1 MDKLEKRLRA
11 SLLENL
17 SVKIMESDRWH
28 LPVEK
33 INIAFKWVKRTKMD
47 ILMKMMLLTIG
58 ETNIRRAANLS
69 ELLMV
74 EVLFVDDLIKKMQRT
89 GLIRLEKEIYRLT
102 MKGQEHLK
110 TGIIEEEME
119 EESTVLFYS
128 PVHDEFWP
136 EMTEAVNE
144 TDEELTLF
152 RYANNKGLINADRIL
167 KVLSEREN
175 GLEEDGFQM
184 VVADVISFDQQMV
197 QHVPCLEFKMY
208 NKELDIFYSRV
219 WNKWHGHWDDTLEKQ
234 IEDAERVKWRE
245 KWLAVPGFYG

>member
-1 MDKLEKRLRA
+1 MDKLVKRLRA
-11 SLLENL
+11 SLLENP
-17 SVKIMESDRWH
+17 SVKIMESDSWH

-33 INIAFKWVKRTKMD
+33 INIAFKRVKRSKMD
-47 ILMKMMLLTIG
+47 ILMKMMLLTIE

-89 GLIRLEKEIYRLT
+89 GLIRLEKEIYKLT
-102 MKGQEHLK
+102 SKGQEHLK

-128 PVHDEFWP
+128 SVHDEFWQ
-136 EMTEAVNE
+136 EMTVTVNE
-144 TDEELTLF
+144 TDEELTHF
-152 RYANNKGLINADRIL
+152 RYANSKDLINADRIL

-175 GLEEDGFQM
+175 GLKEDGFQM
-184 VVADVISFDQQMV
+184 VVADVISFDQQMFK
-197 QHVPCLEFKMY
+197 HVPCLEFKMY

-219 WNKWHGHWDDTLEKQ
+219 WNT
-234 IEDAERVKWRE
+234 
-245 KWLAVPGFYG
+245 